1 MIFLCK
7 LVITLMCVVSVV
19 NASTRSSNVSKDF
32 DEIDLVTGA
41 VIKKKINAEVSQNVS
56 VQGLEELES
65 SRRRSGD
72 ETGDSKGDASG
83 HSFNITAYKKWI
95 WAGALFSWSASVALI
110 GCECG
115 LNACEADSAIMV
127 CGYVLGGLGTAFGV
141 FGWSLPRNTDSEGLL
156 A

>member
-7 LVITLMCVVSVV
+7 FLIPLVCAVSVV
-19 NASTRSSNVSKDF
+19 NASTRSSSASKDF

-65 SRRRSGD
+65 SRRRSSD
-72 ETGDSKGDASG
+72 ETGDNKGDASN
-83 HSFNITAYKKWI
+83 HSLNITAHKKWI

-115 LNACEADSAIMV
+115 LNACEADSVIMV

-141 FGWSLPRNTDSEGLL
+141 FGCSLPRSADSEGLL